1 MRLEKGALCNH
12 GSTLNGEKNGQRGS
26 GSLNRDGSGDREEW
40 LGGDFGGYSLLN
52 GSNSLF
58 LALSSI
64 LGECP
69 PTHED
74 FAGVRICVY
83 FGRN

>member
-1 MRLEKGALCNH
+1 MAVGTGR
-12 GSTLNGEKNGQRGS
+12 NGLR
-26 GSLNRDGSGDREEW
+26 
-40 LGGDFGGYSLLN
+40 GDFGGYSLLN

-58 LALSSI
+58 FGIVPSI
-64 LGECP
+64 LGVSTP
-69 PTHED
+69 HIKD